1 MCGGR
6 GTTGPRMAAATAAA
20 RAARGPPPPPGA
32 PPALGA
38 SCAPRAAKLHPERSY
53 YYRAGDAGALID
65 ACNRK
70 LSAQPGNVRALYTRA
85 LCLMKQRVYANAIED
100 WSVVR
105 RGGAAQARATGWR
118 VLLAPGS
125 GVAARSPRSSSW
137 THPAPHPA
145 PQLLTSASL
154 SSSFSSSLGPYEAAA
169 AHWHRG
175 VAYDRLGYTNEAIAG
190 ACVRACVDRVCV

>member
-1 MCGGR
+1 MRRPGHVRLPHGGSVGG
-6 GTTGPRMAAATAAA
+6 GTSRARPRASTGCPSLR
-20 RAARGPPPPPGA
+20 
-32 PPALGA
+32 A

-53 YYRAGDAGALID
+53 YYRAGDAGALLD

-105 RGGAAQARATGWR
+105 RGGAAQARGHGMACAASAGQWR
-118 VLLAPGS
+118 GRTLAPLIFLD
-125 GVAARSPRSSSW
+125 P
-137 THPAPHPA
+137 PAPHPT

-190 ACVRACVDRVCV
+190 ACVRGPGVWGGAGW